1 MKFFTNKSI
10 WTKIIIVLIF
20 ILVFEFVVSKPSLG
34 AMDMLEFGG
43 KLVSPIV
50 SFVIALGD
58 GVMEIV
64 HSSIMG
70 TSEALLQ
77 AEIGTDW
84 WGIFCN
90 VVGAIIAAAVAF
102 AVLMIPGV
110 GIGLA
115 ATVGIVS
122 GMYSSSLLSDAF
134 VDKEGA
140 SGATMSF
147 GKDNLQT
154 TMYLPAYSISP
165 EEIFQGKI
173 MLFNVDFFGEGKE
186 IKEEYETV
194 TDEDGEDIKDEDG
207 NSIKGNIK
215 YYYYED
221 ENGKKVITSPQD
233 LGQELSATISK
244 WYVSLRNIGLVMMMI
259 VLLYIGIR
267 ILLSTLASDKAKYKE
282 MLKDWAIGMFLL
294 FSVHYIMIFS
304 NAIVNNIT
312 KVISSSIDSTNFYI
326 QMEDNDDGGLEKFV
340 KEAGYED
347 VVAKDMEGS
356 NGNKV
361 IVWPTNLMGSLRLK
375 TQLTNWGSEF
385 IGYGICFVIMV
396 FFTLFFI
403 FTYMKRVLYMA
414 FLTLIAPVV
423 AVTYPIDKISDGKA
437 QGFDKWFKE
446 YIFNLLLQPMH
457 LLLYYVLITSAIEL
471 SSTNVLYSLVAMG
484 FMIPAEK
491 ILRSFFG
498 FEKAKTAG
506 PLSGAAGLALGMQG
520 MNAIKKLASGKDKK
534 EEKVNASDT
543 RGNIRQKDNV
553 GVLDDGNAADK
564 GHKEANIPDGKDSDT
579 ENNDLMG
586 RSLGEIQKDEDEY
599 NKLRQTASDENDT
612 EEVQKIDD
620 ELEKLRMEREQIEQK
635 EEAERL
641 EQLEQEEAERLEK
654 ERKERENTR
663 FTPDWWRKQRRQ
675 VGRYGKAI
683 GHSTGRAVING
694 VRKAPGKTIRFTGKA
709 VGAAGIATIGAAAG
723 MATGS
728 LDNTIK
734 YGATATAAGY
744 GIGGRISKE
753 ISRPLDNK
761 IASKDKLI
769 APKTS
774 YDKAKGES
782 YDAYMEGK
790 RAETKSMYREQLVNN
805 VGEEKA
811 NELMKDGGIY
821 DQCIDRGISNPQE
834 VQLIDKFID
843 ENKVNNV
850 DEGVWTAKAA
860 GKITDSKS
868 AKKMEKKIAKRV
880 KAQSEQDEIGITDA
894 EVEKEAKRR
903 IGNAQ
908 EFQKQIRKMRE

>member
-34 AMDMLEFGG
+34 MDMLEFGG
-43 KLVSPIV
+43 KLVSPVV
-50 SFVIALGD
+50 SLVIALGD
-58 GVMEIV
+58 GIMEIV

-70 TSEALLQ
+70 TSEALLE
-77 AEIGTDW
+77 ADISTDW
-84 WGIFCN
+84 WGIFCK

-147 GKDNLQT
+147 GKDSLQP

-194 TDEDGEDIKDEDG
+194 TDEDGEDIKDKDG

-221 ENGKKVITSPQD
+221 EDGKKVITSPQD

-267 ILLSTLASDKAKYKE
+267 ILLSTIASDKAKYKE

-294 FSVHYIMIFS
+294 FSMHYIMIFA
-304 NAIVNNIT
+304 NAIVNNVT

-326 QMEDNDDGGLEKFV
+326 QMEDNDDGGLEEFV

-347 VVAKDMEGS
+347 VVAKDTEGP

-375 TQLTNWGSEF
+375 TQLTNWGTEF
-385 IGYGICFVIMV
+385 IGYGICFVVMV
-396 FFTLFFI
+396 LFTLFFI

-498 FEKAKTAG
+498 FEKASTAG
-506 PLSGAAGLALGMQG
+506 SMATGAALTMAMGGILKPKPPKVKGNSSGGKTEELGEEGGKKPRFKNDVSVEDTFAGMLGDGNKEESQEDRLKVENMENEQQDNNIDMPEQVVPERKEESNVETDYQNDLNDIRKQQQDEDGLQENMPVKVSNRPTMRKKIKGSVRNAWGKTKRFSAAAVNGTKEELKRAAVKAPGTVIRGAGKVLGATAGATIGFAAGVAQGDFGKAMSYGASGGALGG
-520 MNAIKKLASGKDKK
+520 AISGSMTKGVSGKVDNTMMRRFKPRTFEQGFSKEYNDSRKYEEQLKAKELKNAKK
-534 EEKVNASDT
+534 ES
-543 RGNIRQKDNV
+543 RQ
-553 GVLDDGNAADK
+553 
-564 GHKEANIPDGKDSDT
+564 
-579 ENNDLMG
+579 
-586 RSLGEIQKDEDEY
+586 SLETNFG
-599 NKLRQTASDENDT
+599 
-612 EEVQKIDD
+612 
-620 ELEKLRMEREQIEQK
+620 K
-635 EEAERL
+635 EEANEI
-641 EQLEQEEAERLEK
+641 LEK
-654 ERKERENTR
+654 
-663 FTPDWWRKQRRQ
+663 D
-675 VGRYGKAI
+675 
-683 GHSTGRAVING
+683 GHFDNLYTKGVTDQKDMQAVIKMMQADNS
-694 VRKAPGKTIRFTGKA
+694 KIDNYTK
-709 VGAAGIATIGAAAG
+709 GAAVVKAANE
-723 MATGS
+723 MGS
-728 LDNTIK
+728 EYKGL
-734 YGATATAAGY
+734 
-744 GIGGRISKE
+744 
-753 ISRPLDNK
+753 
-761 IASKDKLI
+761 
-769 APKTS
+769 
-774 YDKAKGES
+774 KAKDWE
-782 YDAYMEGK
+782 DEWT
-790 RAETKSMYREQLVNN
+790 RRF
-805 VGEEKA
+805 EEKQNMSKKDA
-811 NELMKDGGIY
+811 RVAAKEVMGLAKDFNKMKKDL
-821 DQCIDRGISNPQE
+821 D
-834 VQLIDKFID
+834 
-843 ENKVNNV
+843 
-850 DEGVWTAKAA
+850 
-860 GKITDSKS
+860 
-868 AKKMEKKIAKRV
+868 
-880 KAQSEQDEIGITDA
+880 
-894 EVEKEAKRR
+894 
-903 IGNAQ
+903 
-908 EFQKQIRKMRE
+908 